1 MLIAYIQSKMQH
13 QLRLY
18 CCTILGSPHY
28 LVVHINIHRAI
39 YILFR
44 QEILSA
50 QIGVCKLIKT
60 YGSLIWAIYD
70 QENSC
75 EPQANFKCS
84 MHLHKTFFAIPSAI
98 EFPRLATKSQTGV
111 KKNKQPRTYLQ
122 RADVDNSQERGEN
135 SP

>member
-1 MLIAYIQSKMQH
+1 MHAFPKD
-13 QLRLY
+13 RLCLP
-18 CCTILGSPHY
+18 CCLVIIIEKVDAHSLHPKQNATPTKVVLLHNSRKPHY

-70 QENSC
+70 
-75 EPQANFKCS
+75 
-84 MHLHKTFFAIPSAI
+84 
-98 EFPRLATKSQTGV
+98 
-111 KKNKQPRTYLQ
+111 
-122 RADVDNSQERGEN
+122 
-135 SP
+135 